1 MKEKSSGMKVFV
13 NTVDTKQVHPVF
25 KIYMSLLLLVLT
37 VYVDT
42 VNTYNRITMQIL
54 IRRLRITVKFDLNP

>member
-1 MKEKSSGMKVFV
+1 MKEKSSGMKVLSTLLIRGRFIQYS
-13 NTVDTKQVHPVF
+13 KF
-25 KIYMSLLLLVLT
+25 MSLLLIVFT

-42 VNTYNRITMQIL
+42 VYTYNRITMQIL